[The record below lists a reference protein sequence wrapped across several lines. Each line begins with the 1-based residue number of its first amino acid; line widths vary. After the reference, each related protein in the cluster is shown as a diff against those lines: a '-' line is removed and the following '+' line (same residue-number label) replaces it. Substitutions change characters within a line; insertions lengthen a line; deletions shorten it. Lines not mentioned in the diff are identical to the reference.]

1 MAVTIPV
8 KYYNTY
14 ILKKL
19 VQGDISSSYNWYIEE
34 ARIKGGYNNVQT
46 GLAPR
51 AFIRSDNTR
60 QQVLG
65 NSITYSGV
73 LNSRT
78 GVNESNQFPSGQDI
92 TRSVDP
98 GKGTIQKLYAEDTN
112 LIIFQENKVNRAL
125 IDKDA
130 IYSQEG
136 QPIQT
141 TSNVVIGS
149 ITPYAGEFGIS
160 KNPES
165 FAVYGYQKYFT
176 DLNQGAVLRL
186 SRDGITEISNY
197 GMYDWFRDRFNNLS
211 GGRVIGGWD
220 IHNKCYTLSLASKT
234 SGTETLSFDEQING
248 WTSRYSYAPNDM
260 FSVQSDFFSTYN
272 GGIWKHYQDPSI
284 VDRAKFYGVPNSSSI
299 TTVFNAIPS
308 VVKSFKT
315 LNYEGSG
322 NWALAS
328 ISTNSGDSAR
338 SVGTYYFPTSLAEL
352 DNQLFQNKFKKKEN
366 KYFADLINNSSP
378 VSGEV
383 VFGESISGIKGFTA
397 TAVLTATND
406 FSTGNNELFSVSSNY
421 KESSY

>member
-19 VQGDISSSYNWYIEE
+19 VEGDISPSYNWYIEE

-92 TRSVDP
+92 TRGVDP
-98 GKGTIQKLYAEDTN
+98 GEGTIQKLYAEDTN

-141 TSNVVIGS
+141 ASNVVIGA

-176 DLNQGAVLRL
+176 DVNQGAVLRL
-186 SRDGITEISNY
+186 SRDGITEISSY
-197 GMYDWFRDRFNNLS
+197 GMYDFFRDKLNNLS
-211 GGRVIGGWD
+211 GGRAIGGWD
-220 IHNKCYTLSLASKT
+220 VHNKCYTLSLDSTTNA
-234 SGTETLSFDEQING
+234 TETLSFDEQING
-248 WTSRYSYAPNDM
+248 WTSRYSYSPSDI
-260 FSVQSDFFSTYN
+260 FSVQSEFFSTNN
-272 GGIWKHYQDPSI
+272 GGIWRHYQNPN
-284 VDRAKFYGVPNSSSI
+284 VTPRGNFYGVQYDSSV
-299 TTVFNAIPS
+299 TTIFNANPS
-308 VVKSFKT
+308 VIKNFQT
-315 LNYEGSG
+315 INYEGAG
-322 NWALAS
+322 NWALTSMSAS
-328 ISTNSGDSAR
+328 SGDTANFVNVYSLA
-338 SVGTYYFPTSLAEL
+338 TSLADL
-352 DNQLFQNKFKKKEN
+352 DDQLFENKFKKKED
-366 KYFADLINNSSP
+366 KYFANLINTSQYE
-378 VSGEV
+378 SGEV
-383 VFGESISGIKGFTA
+383 VFGKDVSGIKGFTA
-397 TAVLTATND
+397 TALFTATNTAL
-406 FSTGNNELFSVSSNY
+406 TGTNELFAVSSNY

>member
-14 ILKKL
+14 VLKKL
-19 VQGDISSSYNWYIEE
+19 VQGDISSSYNWYVEE

-46 GLAPR
+46 GLSPR
-51 AFIRSDNTR
+51 AFLRSENNM

-112 LIIFQENKVNRAL
+112 LVIFQENKVNRAL

-136 QPIQT
+136 QALQVS
-141 TSNVVIGS
+141 SNVVIGA

-160 KNPES
+160 RNPES
-165 FAVYGYQKYFT
+165 FAVYGHRKYFT
-176 DLNQGAVLRL
+176 DVNQGAVLRL

-220 IHNKCYTLSLASKT
+220 IHNKCYTLSIDSTTNA
-234 SGTETLSFDEQING
+234 TETLSFDEQVNG
-248 WTSRYSYAPNDM
+248 WTSRYSYEPSNM
-260 FSVQSDFFSTYN
+260 LSVQSNFFSTNN
-272 GGIWKHYQDPSI
+272 GGIWKHYQDSNVTP
-284 VDRAKFYGVPNSSSI
+284 RGNFYGVQYDSSV
-299 TTVFNAIPS
+299 TTIFNANPS
-308 VVKSFKT
+308 VVKNFQT
-315 LNYEGSG
+315 INYEGAG
-322 NWALAS
+322 NWSLTSMSAS
-328 ISTNSGDSAR
+328 SGDTANFVNVYSLA
-338 SVGTYYFPTSLAEL
+338 TSLADL
-352 DNQLFQNKFKKKEN
+352 DNQLFENKFKKKED
-366 KYFADLINNSSP
+366 KYFANLVNTSQYE
-378 VSGEV
+378 SGEV
-383 VFGESISGIKGFTA
+383 VFGKDVSGIKGFTA
-397 TAVLTATND
+397 TALFTATNTA
-406 FSTGNNELFSVSSNY
+406 STGNNELFAVSTNY